1 MRDANGVVSLV
12 LHVALQRYDPCQM
25 ESLGCI
31 LGTNT
36 LSVLHMVEHDVYQPR
51 RTGHPR
57 YLLPW

>member
-1 MRDANGVVSLV
+1 MHGANDVASQALR
-12 LHVALQRYDPCQM
+12 VALQRYVPCQM

-36 LSVLHMVEHDVYQPR
+36 LLVLHMVEHDAYQPH

-57 YLLPW
+57 YLLP